1 MSEKLA
7 IDGGEKVREAPFPPW
22 PYLDEESIQASV
34 EPLRA
39 GKVNYW
45 TGTVGMEFEQKYAEW
60 CDCKYGI
67 SCNSGTSALHTA
79 MAGALNIGP
88 GDEVIVPSYT
98 FIASSMSVAQSM
110 AVPVFAD
117 VDKLTHT
124 IDPQSIEDNISER
137 TRAIVVVHLYGCM
150 ADMDPIMEIADKHGL
165 YVIEDTAQAHGG
177 VYKGKKAGSIGHLGA
192 TSFCQSKH
200 FTTGGE
206 GGCVVTNNED
216 WAWNAR
222 AFRDHGYDVSERMR
236 LLELE
241 EKLPYIHNRIGFN
254 FRLTE
259 SQSAIG
265 LRQLELLDTWNLPLR
280 RRNAKILDEELK
292 DEPYI
297 LALPIDTE
305 ERKNAYWLYPII
317 LDTDRISVEARQ
329 FFQAVG
335 AEGVPAGPVLW
346 PEGYKEKC
354 YREQIG
360 FGKLQYPFKDPAT
373 RPEAVNYADL
383 ELPNAIWVESRT
395 FFVPV
400 HPTYEEQ
407 DMRDIA
413 AAIKKVGAAYAK

>member
-1 MSEKLA
+1 MANTLA
-7 IDGGEKVREAPFPPW
+7 INGGDKVREDAFPPW
-22 PYLDEESIQASV
+22 PWFDEETIQAAM
-34 EPLRA
+34 EPLKT

-45 TGTVGMEFEQKYAEW
+45 TGEMGMKFEKAYAEW
-60 CDCKYGI
+60 CGCKFGI
-67 SCNSGTSALHTA
+67 STNSGTSALHTA

-88 GDEVIVPSYT
+88 GDEVICPSYT
-98 FIASSMSVAQSM
+98 FIASSMSIAQSM

-117 VDKLTHT
+117 VEKTTHT
-124 IDPQSIEDNISER
+124 IDPNSIEDRISAK
-137 TRAIVVVHLYGCM
+137 TRAIVCVHLYGCM
-150 ADMDPIMEIADKHGL
+150 CDMGAIMEIADKHGL
-165 YVIEDTAQAHGG
+165 WVIEDTAQAHGG
-177 VYKGKKAGSIGHLGA
+177 KYDGKMAGSIGHIGA

-259 SQSAIG
+259 MQSAIG
-265 LRQLELLDTWNLPLR
+265 LRQLELMDTWNLPLR
-280 RRNAKILDEELK
+280 RRNAKILDEALA
-292 DEPYI
+292 DQPYI
-297 LALPIDTE
+297 LALPINTE
-305 ERKNAYWLYPII
+305 VRENAYWLYPII
-317 LDTDRISVEARQ
+317 LDTDQITVSARD
-329 FFQAVG
+329 FFKAVA

-346 PEGYKEKC
+346 PESYKEKC

-360 FGKLQYPFKDPAT
+360 FGKLNYPFKDPAT
-373 RPEAVNYADL
+373 RPEAVDYASL
-383 ELPNAIWVESRT
+383 ELPNAVWAESRT

-400 HPTYEEQ
+400 HPTYEEK
-407 DMRDIA
+407 DMQDIA
-413 AAIKKVGAAYAK
+413 AAIKKVGEAYSK